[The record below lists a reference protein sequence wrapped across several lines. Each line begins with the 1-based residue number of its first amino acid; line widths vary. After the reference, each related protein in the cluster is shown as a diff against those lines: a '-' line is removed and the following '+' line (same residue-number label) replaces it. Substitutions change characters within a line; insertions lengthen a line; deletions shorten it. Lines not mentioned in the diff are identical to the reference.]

1 MNKPNTNGSE
11 IPNSSNRRDLV
22 DELLVVFT
30 NVAPENKEWSAHVHL
45 LNEWTTPDRYLRSI
59 IQAARSGQHFP
70 ADMHVNLIEQV
81 IAHRVEQ
88 VLNRLEASKPR
99 YDDMDS
105 YNRSF
110 LEAMYKGTIDKAI
123 QAERE
128 ALKKKGCK

>member
-1 MNKPNTNGSE
+1 MSKNLDDP
-11 IPNSSNRRDLV
+11 LQM
-22 DELLVVFT
+22 VFT
-30 NVAPENKEWSAHVHL
+30 NVAPESKEWSAHVKL

-70 ADMHVNLIEQV
+70 ADMHVDLIEQV

-88 VLNRLEASKPR
+88 MLDKLAASKPD

-110 LEAMYKGTIDKAI
+110 LKVMYENTIDKAI

-128 ALKKKGCK
+128 TLKKKGRK